1 MPRAEEE
8 LDFADVVEKQLTSN
22 VPALLCAV
30 PGFDASGRVD
40 DLAAELNKQISS
52 IAIGSAE
59 GFNQADRAI
68 NMACKT
74 GRWVLLKNVHL
85 APQWLVQLEK
95 KLHSLSPHSGF
106 RLFLTMEISPRV
118 PVNLLR
124 AGRIFVY
131 EPPPGIR
138 ANLLRTFSTVP
149 ASRMMKAPSERARL
163 YFLLAWFHAIVQ
175 ERLRYAP
182 LGWAKKYEFNESD
195 LRVACD
201 TLDTWI
207 DATAMGRTNLPPEKV
222 PWDAL
227 VTLLSQSIYGGKID
241 NDFDQRLL
249 ASFLGKLFTAR
260 SFEADFA
267 LVANVDGVAGGPN
280 GQRHITMPDGTRR
293 DHFLKWI
300 EGLADRQTPSW
311 LGLPNNAEKVLL
323 TTRGTNLISKMLKM
337 QQLEDDDELAYS
349 SEETLDAQVI
359 RQEDGRPSWMKTLN
373 NSASAWLQLLPKTL
387 PTLRRTVENIKDPLY
402 RYFEREV
409 ASGSKLLQVVISDL
423 QDVVLICQGE
433 KKQTNHHRTMLSELV
448 RGIIPAGWRRYT
460 VPTGCTVIQWITDF
474 SNRIQQLQ
482 KVSAM
487 VSQVGAKELQSFPV
501 WLGGLLNPEAY
512 ITATRQCVA
521 QANSWSLE
529 ELILEVTIQ
538 ESGNSEVDQK
548 DSSFGVTGLKLQGAQ
563 CKNNQ
568 LLLTSTIMMDLP
580 VTLLKWS
587 RSAADPRAGK
597 LTLPVYLNSTRTEL
611 LFTVDLAVAPGQDPH
626 SFYER
631 GVAVLTSTALN

>member
-1 MPRAEEE
+1 MIFFFNFSPS
-8 LDFADVVEKQLTSN
+8 VV
-22 VPALLCAV
+22 
-30 PGFDASGRVD
+30 F
-40 DLAAELNKQISS
+40 
-52 IAIGSAE
+52 
-59 GFNQADRAI
+59 
-68 NMACKT
+68 
-74 GRWVLLKNVHL
+74 
-85 APQWLVQLEK
+85 
-95 KLHSLSPHSGF
+95 
-106 RLFLTMEISPRV
+106 
-118 PVNLLR
+118 
-124 AGRIFVY
+124 

-175 ERLRYAP
+175 ERLRYVP

-207 DATAMGRTNLPPEKV
+207 DSTAMGRTNLPPEKV

-249 ASFLGKLFTAR
+249 SSFLSKLFTAH

-267 LVANVDGVAGGPN
+267 LVANVDASN

-300 EGLADRQTPSW
+300 EGLTDRQTPSW

-323 TTRGTNLISKMLKM
+323 TTRGTDLISKLLKM
-337 QQLEDDDELAYS
+337 QQLEDDDELAYNS
-349 SEETLDAQVI
+349 QQDELSDKSGAVSLK
-359 RQEDGRPSWMKTLN
+359 QEDGRPSWMKVSH
-373 NSASAWLQLLPKTL
+373 NSALTWLELLPKSL
-387 PTLRRTVENIKDPLY
+387 NTLRRTVENIKDPLY

-409 ASGSKLLQVVISDL
+409 SSGAKLLQTVVSDL
-423 QDVVLICQGE
+423 QDVLYICQGE
-433 KKQTNHHRTMLSELV
+433 KKQTNYHRQMLSELV
-448 RGIIPAGWRRYT
+448 RGILPNSWRRYT
-460 VPTGCTVIQWITDF
+460 VPSGCTVIQWVTDF
-474 SNRIQQLQ
+474 SQRVQQLQ
-482 KVSAM
+482 KVSSL
-487 VSQVGAKELQSFPV
+487 VSQAGAKELQGFPV
-501 WLGGLLNPEAY
+501 WLGGLFNPEAY

-521 QANSWSLE
+521 QSNSWPLE
-529 ELILEVTIQ
+529 ELMLDVTITT
-538 ESGNSEVDQK
+538 ETKGGHQK
-548 DSSFGVTGLKLQGAQ
+548 DSCFGVVGLKLQGAQ

-580 VTLLKWS
+580 LTLLRWVRITAENVNS
-587 RSAADPRAGK
+587 GK

-611 LFTVDLAVAPGQDPH
+611 LFTVDLAICPGQDQH

>member
-1 MPRAEEE
+1 V
-8 LDFADVVEKQLTSN
+8 F
-22 VPALLCAV
+22 
-30 PGFDASGRVD
+30 
-40 DLAAELNKQISS
+40 
-52 IAIGSAE
+52 
-59 GFNQADRAI
+59 
-68 NMACKT
+68 
-74 GRWVLLKNVHL
+74 
-85 APQWLVQLEK
+85 
-95 KLHSLSPHSGF
+95 
-106 RLFLTMEISPRV
+106 
-118 PVNLLR
+118 
-124 AGRIFVY
+124 

-175 ERLRYAP
+175 ERLRYVP

-207 DATAMGRTNLPPEKV
+207 DTTAMGRTNLPPEKV
-222 PWDAL
+222 PWEAL

-249 ASFLGKLFTAR
+249 SSFLSKLFTAH

-267 LVANVDGVAGGPN
+267 LVANVDAAN

-323 TTRGTNLISKMLKM
+323 TTRGTDLISKLLKM

-349 SEETLDAQVI
+349 SSQQEELLDKSGASSLK
-359 RQEDGRPSWMKTLN
+359 QEDGRPSWMKVLH
-373 NSASAWLQLLPKTL
+373 NSALTWLELLPKSLNTL
-387 PTLRRTVENIKDPLY
+387 KRTVENIKDPLY

-409 ASGSKLLQVVISDL
+409 SSGAKLLQTVVSDL
-423 QDVVLICQGE
+423 QDVLLICQGE
-433 KKQTNHHRTMLSELV
+433 KKQTNYHRQMLSELV
-448 RGIIPAGWRRYT
+448 RGILPKSWRRYT
-460 VPTGCTVIQWITDF
+460 VPLGCTVIQWITDF
-474 SNRIQQLQ
+474 SQRVQQLQ
-482 KVSAM
+482 KISVL
-487 VSQVGAKELQSFPV
+487 VSQAGAKELQSFPV
-501 WLGGLLNPEAY
+501 WLGGLFNPEAY
-512 ITATRQCVA
+512 ITATRQCIA
-521 QANSWSLE
+521 QANSWPLE
-529 ELILEVTIQ
+529 ELMLDVTITTDTDGGQ
-538 ESGNSEVDQK
+538 YK
-548 DSSFGVTGLKLQGAQ
+548 DSSFGVVGLKLQGAQ

-580 VTLLKWS
+580 LTLLRWIRITSENTKS
-587 RSAADPRAGK
+587 GK

-611 LFTVDLAVAPGQDPH
+611 LFTVDLAICAGQEPH

>member
-1 MPRAEEE
+1 MPLAEKE
-8 LDFADVVEKQLTSN
+8 LNFASVVEKQLNSN
-22 VPALLCAV
+22 TPALLCSV
-30 PGFDASGRVD
+30 SGYDASGRVD

-59 GFNQADRAI
+59 GFNQAERAI
-68 NMACKT
+68 NAACKS
-74 GRWVLLKNVHL
+74 GKWVLLKNVHL

-95 KLHSLSPHSGF
+95 KLHSLSPHPQF
-106 RLFLTMEISPRV
+106 RLFLTMEINQKV

-149 ASRMMKAPSERARL
+149 PNRMMKQPSERARL
-163 YFLLAWFHAIVQ
+163 YFLLSWFHAIVQ
-175 ERLRYAP
+175 ERLRYVP

-249 ASFLGKLFTAR
+249 CSFLSKLFTPK

-293 DHFLKWI
+293 DEFLKWI
-300 EGLADRQTPSW
+300 ETLADRQTPSW
-311 LGLPNNAEKVLL
+311 LGLPNNAERVLL
-323 TTRGTNLISKMLKM
+323 TTRGTDLISKLLKM

-349 SEETLDAQVI
+349 PDDNLESQTK
-359 RQEDGRPSWMKTLN
+359 QEDGRPSWMKALH
-373 NSASAWLQLLPKTL
+373 NSAITWLELLPKQL

-409 ASGSKLLQVVISDL
+409 SSGAKLLSTVVCDL
-423 QDVVLICQGE
+423 QDVALICQGE
-433 KKQTNHHRTMLSELV
+433 KKQTNYHRTMLSELV
-448 RGIIPAGWRRYT
+448 RGILPAGWRRYT
-460 VPTGCTVIQWITDF
+460 VPLGCTVIQWITDF
-474 SNRIQQLQ
+474 SQRIQQLQ
-482 KVSAM
+482 KVSAL
-487 VSQVGAKELQSFPV
+487 VSQAGAKELQAFPV

-521 QANSWSLE
+521 QANSWPLE
-529 ELILEVTIQ
+529 ELSLDVTIT
-538 ESGNSEVDQK
+538 EGNADNNQK
-548 DSSFGVTGLKLQGAQ
+548 DSSFGVIGLKLQGAQ

-568 LLLTSTIMMDLP
+568 LLLTSTIMTDLP
-580 VTLLKWS
+580 TTLLRWVRVGPDH
-587 RSAADPRAGK
+587 RSTK
-597 LTLPVYLNSTRTEL
+597 LTLPVYLNSTRGEL